1 MNLPNKLTLSRIV
14 IAIIIIMLLLF
25 PFDAMGI
32 SLPKIFVNET
42 IVIDTKYIIAGV
54 LFVIASITDFLDGYI
69 ARKRDLI
76 TDYGKMMDSIADKI
90 LVNSVLVILS
100 AYGFVHPIIP
110 VVIIIRDS
118 VVNSMKMI
126 VGNKGVVVAAIKT
139 GKVKAFL
146 LRVGIILTLFYNLP
160 FELLNLRVSDFLL
173 IVATVLS
180 LVSAFQ
186 YYELAKDYLK

>member
-1 MNLPNKLTLSRIV
+1 MNLPNKLTLSRMV

-146 LRVGIILTLFYNLP
+146 LMVGIILTLFYNLP

>member
-1 MNLPNKLTLSRIV
+1 
-14 IAIIIIMLLLF
+14 
-25 PFDAMGI
+25 
-32 SLPKIFVNET
+32 
-42 IVIDTKYIIAGV
+42 
-54 LFVIASITDFLDGYI
+54 
-69 ARKRDLI
+69 
-76 TDYGKMMDSIADKI
+76 
-90 LVNSVLVILS
+90 
-100 AYGFVHPIIP
+100 
-110 VVIIIRDS
+110 
-118 VVNSMKMI
+118 MKMI

-146 LRVGIILTLFYNLP
+146 LMVGIILTLFYNLP

>member
-146 LRVGIILTLFYNLP
+146 LMVGIILTLFYNLP

-173 IVATVLS
+173 TVATVLS

>member
-146 LRVGIILTLFYNLP
+146 LMVGIILTLFYNY
-160 FELLNLRVSDFLL
+160 LLNYL
-173 IVATVLS
+173 I
-180 LVSAFQ
+180 
-186 YYELAKDYLK
+186 

>member
-1 MNLPNKLTLSRIV
+1 MNLPNKLTLSRMV
-14 IAIIIIMLLLF
+14 FAIIIIMLLLF

-146 LRVGIILTLFYNLP
+146 LMVGIILTLFYNLP